1 MKRKHEEQEP
11 ELEKKINTED
21 AYPDREAILHFAAT
35 TGKHRLLDY
44 LLLQGVDIETPCP
57 RGDTPLLAA
66 LRCDQQECCVVLIN
80 RGADIEARTRTK
92 KTPLIIASRRGN
104 ERICQI
110 LIDKGADVNAY
121 DDQRDTSLIA
131 ASYNKRNGVC
141 KLLIRNGADIN
152 AHNDNR
158 WTALHYAIRDDNI
171 SLVKPLLSGARV
183 DVICRGET
191 PLSIAKKRN
200 NKHVISLLENHI
212 VTVNL
217 SGVISRGLDDGFKF
231 SDFLVKGIYDPR
243 LFLFVAQFAFN

>member
-1 MKRKHEEQEP
+1 MKRKHEQE
-11 ELEKKINTED
+11 EKKINTED
-21 AYPDREAILHFAAT
+21 AYPDREAVLHFAAT

-158 WTALHYAIRDDNI
+158 WTALHYAVRDDNI
-171 SLVKPLLSGARV
+171 SIVKYLLSSARV
-183 DVICRGET
+183 DMTDRDGKT
-191 PLSIAKKRN
+191 PLSIAKMYNYKN
-200 NKHVISLLENHI
+200 MISLLENHI
-212 VTVNL
+212 ITETL

-231 SDFLVKGIYDPR
+231 TDFLIKEIYDPR
-243 LFLFVAQFAFN
+243 LFLFVAHFALKREV